1 MLGGLAG
8 LVAAGM
14 VVFSGDWVRSMM
26 HGYTEPLLIGLL
38 LGAVDR
44 HLSERRGQAFLC
56 LSVAALARP
65 EVFALVVAYALLA
78 FSGRERWRWL
88 AVSIGIPLRLRR
100 AVNGL
105 GLWATSSR
113 SVLLVVASER
123 ELLHARRLDR
133 RRAPRAGHA
142 RALLHP

>member
-56 LSVAALARP
+56 LAVAALARP
-65 EVFALVVAYALLA
+65 EVFALVVALPLVGAAVGLVTGVLGMLVGLA
-78 FSGRERWRWL
+78 IMLIKL
-88 AVSIGIPLRLRR
+88 AVVL
-100 AVNGL
+100 AVGYL
-105 GLWATSSR
+105 
-113 SVLLVVASER
+113 LLVGV
-123 ELLHARRLDR
+123 
-133 RRAPRAGHA
+133 
-142 RALLHP
+142 RALVR